1 MFMQFFGFRTNP
13 FSKEIK
19 TDNLFISEDCNELY
33 SRLKFLEQVRGYGV
47 LVGEPG
53 TGKTTAI
60 RRYLTSLPP
69 SLFQSVYFPL
79 ATLTVR
85 EFIRELALSLGE
97 EPSYRKGESIRK
109 IQKAIANLY
118 YERRITPVIVL
129 DELHLASTA
138 VLSELRLIFNFNMDS
153 ENPFIVILAGQ
164 PALRVVLSYN
174 IHTPL
179 RQRIALVHTM
189 RGLAKEETS
198 KYIES
203 RLKMAGCTEPLFSE
217 SACAAIHS
225 ITNGWPRLVNSIA
238 TNCLLYVC
246 ENKQRH
252 IDEQAVYYA
261 QGELH
266 SLARGEVVRELHD
279 QAL

>member
-1 MFMQFFGFRTNP
+1 MLANP
-13 FSKEIK
+13 
-19 TDNLFISEDCNELY
+19 
-33 SRLKFLEQVRGYGV
+33 
-47 LVGEPG
+47 
-53 TGKTTAI
+53 
-60 RRYLTSLPP
+60 
-69 SLFQSVYFPL
+69 
-79 ATLTVR
+79 
-85 EFIRELALSLGE
+85 
-97 EPSYRKGESIRK
+97 
-109 IQKAIANLY
+109 
-118 YERRITPVIVL
+118 
-129 DELHLASTA
+129 
-138 VLSELRLIFNFNMDS
+138 
-153 ENPFIVILAGQ
+153 IVILAGQ

-225 ITNGWPRLVNSIA
+225 ITNGWPRARKQHSHQLSA
-238 TNCLLYVC
+238 LCC

-266 SLARGEVVRELHD
+266 SLARGR
-279 QAL
+279 

>member
-1 MFMQFFGFRTNP
+1 MSFTPPQIPGTGTR
-13 FSKEIK
+13 IWV
-19 TDNLFISEDCNELY
+19 
-33 SRLKFLEQVRGYGV
+33 FLSAS
-47 LVGEPG
+47 PG
-53 TGKTTAI
+53 TGKTSAI

-79 ATLTVR
+79 ATPHSSRIHSRTGSVPGRRAQL
-85 EFIRELALSLGE
+85 
-97 EPSYRKGESIRK
+97 P
-109 IQKAIANLY
+109 
-118 YERRITPVIVL
+118 ERRKHQEDPKSHSQPLLRRGGLPPVIVL

-225 ITNGWPRLVNSIA
+225 ITNGWPPARKQHSHQLSA
-238 TNCLLYVC
+238 LCL
-246 ENKQRH
+246 
-252 IDEQAVYYA
+252 
-261 QGELH
+261 
-266 SLARGEVVRELHD
+266 
-279 QAL
+279 